1 VHNLI
6 LAYNNFS
13 EINVSREFLSNAIEN
28 YLKSLTFISNSIPR
42 FTNDVFV
49 DMTSL
54 TSLTISGEIILN
66 VQSLENALYGLNT
79 TLKAMKLEEQYW
91 HYLPYNIFG
100 SPSINNITNISLA
113 KNTISNLSLTP
124 FADLHNLRIFGL
136 SMNILIEF
144 SVASI
149 VSIESLIL
157 AKNDIVRL
165 PKFCSVLHPYNSNV
179 PKLKIMDLS
188 RNALSFLLPSMF
200 KCLPSLE
207 TLRLNLNRFNT
218 LCNYL
223 FRGVPNLK
231 VLFIQQNFEL
241 KIIEKFAFNISSLKF
256 FYFGYNSFRFDK
268 SGRKSRFDPTNIF
281 KHLPRLQHLDL
292 TNNYL
297 PSDNNTLS
305 LIFQYLSNLENLI
318 LQAANVHEL
327 HWRVFQPLKSLRK

>member
-1 VHNLI
+1 
-6 LAYNNFS
+6 
-13 EINVSREFLSNAIEN
+13 
-28 YLKSLTFISNSIPR
+28 
-42 FTNDVFV
+42 
-49 DMTSL
+49 MTSL

-79 TLKAMKLEEQYW
+79 TLKAMKLEEKYW

-207 TLRLNLNRFNT
+207 TLRLSLNRFNT